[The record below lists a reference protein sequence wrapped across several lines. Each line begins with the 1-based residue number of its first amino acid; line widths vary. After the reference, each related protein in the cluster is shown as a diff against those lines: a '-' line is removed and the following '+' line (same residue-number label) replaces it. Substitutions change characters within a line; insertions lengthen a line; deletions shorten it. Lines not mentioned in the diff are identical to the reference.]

1 MFAPNSPLR
10 RSVILKPGVKK
21 AARHKQCAEIK
32 AGKAGEAG
40 KDEEAAGDKKGST
53 LRGSSWARLLSRVFK
68 VDVGRCQCGGE
79 LRVIA
84 AICNPDEA
92 RRYLR
97 YAGRAG
103 EPPARAPPRCES
115 VMLEFD
121 TADPAVDPVSG
132 LTPDLATDLATQAAD
147 PGWD

>member
-1 MFAPNSPLR
+1 MHRIHRFGGR
-10 RSVILKPGVKK
+10 
-21 AARHKQCAEIK
+21 
-32 AGKAGEAG
+32 
-40 KDEEAAGDKKGST
+40 
-53 LRGSSWARLLSRVFK
+53 
-68 VDVGRCQCGGE
+68 VGRGFCLASSRLTSDVASVGGE

-84 AICNPDEA
+84 AICKPDEA

-97 YAGRAG
+97 YAGLAG
-103 EPPARAPPRCES
+103 EPPARASPSYES

-121 TADPAVDPVSG
+121 NTADPAVETVSDLTPG